1 MIWNNCFNSKLL
13 TFCWTPVQDAWGRA
27 SASARGR
34 PWRGDRPC
42 LGPSAHPEG
51 PARPVRDTED
61 RAWSVSTQ
69 RVTGPLDLLRV
80 TGPSTPGIPSL
91 PLYTH
96 WASVRSEV
104 TCEGRTAG
112 CQSVCPG
119 LVTSHTVQ
127 AFLALSFLVP
137 NRVPPPLPADASQFL

>member
-13 TFCWTPVQDAWGRA
+13 TFCWTPVQDARGRA
-27 SASARGR
+27 SASARDR

-42 LGPSAHPEG
+42 LRSSAHPEG
-51 PARPVRDTED
+51 PARPLRDTED
-61 RAWSVSTQ
+61 RAWSVSAR

-80 TGPSTPGIPSL
+80 SGPSTPGIPSL
-91 PLYTH
+91 PVYTRLGFCKIWDH
-96 WASVRSEV
+96 LQGEN
-104 TCEGRTAG
+104 AG

-127 AFLALSFLVP
+127 AFLALPFLVP
-137 NRVPPPLPADASQFL
+137 NRVPPPLPADASQSL